1 MPKAAKTAT
10 TSPIASF
17 PSLVSKVVVIPEAV
31 WETLPKKIQQTIAE
45 ALAGK
50 NGIHEEVEEISD
62 EPLSVVS
69 DVEAEYRPRT
79 KEELK
84 RDFLEAYKEAKLAQ
98 KTGDY
103 SKFPLLSDVIAEL
116 KAEHAAEK
124 V

>member
-1 MPKAAKTAT
+1 MPKT
-10 TSPIASF
+10 TLTPA
-17 PSLVSKVVVIPEAV
+17 LETGRLTKVVVIPEDV
-31 WETLPKKIQQTIAE
+31 WERLPKKIREAVAE

-50 NGIHEEVEEISD
+50 NGRHEEVEEIL
-62 EPLSVVS
+62 EETLSVVN
-69 DVEAEYRPRT
+69 DVEEEYRPRT

-84 RDFLEAYKEAKLAQ
+84 RDFLASYKEAKLAH